1 MTLTWVLFYPQE
13 GKKNKKTVNALR
25 EVQAVNVHN
34 IPHYIHVIS
43 ECTPSDAVSNLCDR
57 FRWTLVKGALRGESG
72 LGLTQAASTRSPAGR
87 KEPCSPR
94 SRCLSS
100 PPTLTAK
107 QQPDTIAIFWLRSH
121 MTLCVIFINMNFK
134 LSWEAFAKILTRT
147 WSKGKILECYTGQG
161 QMYFPNLKNILASAH
176 WFGL

>member
-1 MTLTWVLFYPQE
+1 MFPTR
-13 GKKNKKTVNALR
+13 KKKIIKNKKTVNALR

-57 FRWTLVKGALRGESG
+57 FRWMLVKGALRGESG
-72 LGLTQAASTRSPAGR
+72 LGLTHAASTRSPAGR

-107 QQPDTIAIFWLRSH
+107 QEPDTIAIFWLYSH
-121 MTLCVIFINMNFK
+121 ESLCQ
-134 LSWEAFAKILTRT
+134 LLGPILTKEALHLVRERRQNN
-147 WSKGKILECYTGQG
+147 GKILEFYKHQS
-161 QMYFPNLKNILASAH
+161 QVYSAN
-176 WFGL
+176 